1 MDKLKNVRPH
11 QFECYFN
18 MISLFTEDAYS
29 RYKILQTCTLKHS
42 YNYCDKD
49 KSTNL

>member
-29 RYKILQTCTLKHS
+29 RYKILQTCTLKYS

>member
-1 MDKLKNVRPH
+1 MDKLKNVRPR
-11 QFECYFN
+11 QFECYIKMIN
-18 MISLFTEDAYS
+18 MFTEDAYS
-29 RYKILQTCTLKHS
+29 RYKILQTFTIKYS